1 MRTTQIIL
9 IALIFFFLGID
20 GLPATISLFAG
31 QHCWYDLGAAGTY
44 APCVKCH
51 ADIADELAAGGH
63 HTTLYSTDINEACEA
78 CHRGNSSITYEEKP
92 ASGPVVP
99 GEEAHAAS
107 TINCGY
113 CHFNSSNPTGAP
125 VAGGF
130 GQSDLVNDTGA
141 NASHYSFVV
150 RSSTSDLLQKASESC
165 VACHTTLNFTANFNV
180 TTGMTVVVN
189 DSYTE
194 SQSFWNITSIT
205 PSNYTTYTEVK

>member
-1 MRTTQIIL
+1 MNTKMILVVLII
-9 IALIFFFLGID
+9 FFLGIVA
-20 GLPATISLFAG
+20 LPATLSLFAG
-31 QHCWYDLGAAGTY
+31 QHCWYDLGAAEAH

-63 HTTLYSTDINEACEA
+63 HKGLYSDDINEACEK
-78 CHRGNSSITYEEKP
+78 CHRGNVSITYENKTD
-92 ASGPVVP
+92 GGIVVP

-107 TINCGY
+107 PIYCGY

-130 GQSDLVNDTGA
+130 GQSDLLLNDTGA

-150 RSSTSDLLQKASESC
+150 RSTTSNILIQASESC

-205 PSNYTTYTEVK
+205 PSGYMPPTEVK